1 MSTMKK
7 DDIDWLLQDL
17 LGVVIAVGILLLF
30 AFAIGLGSA
39 LAG

>member
-1 MSTMKK
+1 MKK
-7 DDIDWLLQDL
+7 DDIGWLLQDL
-17 LGVVIAVGILLLF
+17 LGVVIAVAILLLF